1 MLEKYKAFD
10 LVSIYFSK
18 TREKT
23 TGIES
28 GITFSLVHFLF
39 KPIWIG
45 QRLGRFAGNQIFCLS
60 KQSLYCRSNLSF
72 KSSEEKVIYG

>member
-23 TGIES
+23 TGIQS
-28 GITFSLVHFLF
+28 GITFSLVHFQTNLD
-39 KPIWIG
+39 WSA
-45 QRLGRFAGNQIFCLS
+45 GRFAGNQIFCLS
-60 KQSLYCRSNLSF
+60 KQFLYCRSNLSF